1 MSQYLAA
8 SIGLSDGRVIRIGP
22 DEDQV
27 GDIPT
32 SFTFQTQIPG
42 GYGPAS
48 LVIPRPPD
56 LYGDDAKLFSDVVVY
71 GEGMKTIYEGY
82 VTGLPQQGEQEIQI
96 QLAGWSTVL
105 DRIQNFRQIFVD
117 RDLSKWREP
126 SAARRLD
133 LFQNVGINTLNGPV
147 IGAGESGEPSL
158 AVPVNGSGTLR
169 GEAWFDAGP
178 GLKITKLYWKAFKG
192 LNFGSSAVAVIGFRD
207 TDNTTNNGFSTADDQ
222 QIYPSVGGGYD
233 SDYTFTA
240 TTPRR
245 YAYFYAALGS
255 GFGGGLEASLE
266 GLAVYGSHDLT
277 LAGSRPSGVYGS
289 QAIAYMVGATP
300 LSVLPESIEASDFI
314 IPHLSFTNDI
324 SLREAIEQI
333 NVLGGKNRVPNDWG
347 VYENREFFWRTPGS
361 YGKTWRV
368 NSGNLSGVRSDG
380 PDSVLRSSGVKVNF
394 QNEGGTTRSVG
405 PPNSFSDYETTDLL
419 SIDSDNPAFQIPGY
433 HTESVGL
440 TSQAGAINIGRVIL
454 NERNRL
460 NWRGDLELQGE
471 VMDSEGKVYPVHRIR
486 AGDRVIVQDDDD
498 KRPRPINA
506 TTYNHDN
513 LSLTAS
519 LGAVPDTLDSLL
531 ARLAAVTDLFV

>member
-48 LVIPRPPD
+48 LVVPRPPD
-56 LYGDDAKLFSDVVVY
+56 LYADDAKLFSDVVVY
-71 GEGMKTIYEGY
+71 GEGMRIVYEGY
-82 VTGLPQQGEQEIQI
+82 VTGLPQQGEREIQL
-96 QLAGWSTVL
+96 QLTGWSTVL

-126 SAARRLD
+126 SAPRRLD
-133 LFQNVGINTLNGPV
+133 LLQQGASTINGPT
-147 IGAGESGEPSL
+147 IGAGQSSEPTL
-158 AVPVNGSGTLR
+158 VLPVTGSGTLR
-169 GEAWFDAGP
+169 AEAWFDAGP
-178 GLKITKLYWKAFKG
+178 GLKIASLYWKKFSGIFA
-192 LNFGSSAVAVIGFRD
+192 GSSYSMLVGFRD
-207 TDNTTNNGFSTADDQ
+207 SDDTISSNDQRIEPTGDTTKN
-222 QIYPSVGGGYD
+222 
-233 SDYTFTA
+233 DYSFVA
-240 TTPRR
+240 TRPTR
-245 YAYFYAALGS
+245 YAYLFAGLGS
-255 GFGGGLEASLE
+255 GFDTGAEATFE
-266 GLAVYGSHDLT
+266 GMSVYGQHDLT
-277 LAGSRPSGVYGS
+277 PAGPRPSGVYGS

-300 LSVLPESIEASDFI
+300 LSVLPDSIEDSDFI

-333 NVLGGKNRVPNDWG
+333 NVLGGRERLPNDWG
-347 VYENREFFWRTPGS
+347 VYENREFFWRTPGT
-361 YGKTWRV
+361 YGKTWLV
-368 NSGNLSGVRSDG
+368 SSDNLSGVRSDG
-380 PDSVLRSSGVKVNF
+380 PDSVLRTSGVKVNY
-394 QNEGGTTRSVG
+394 QNEGGSSRSVG
-405 PPNSFSDYETTDLL
+405 PPDSFADYETPSLL

-433 HTESVGL
+433 HTESVGI

-460 NWRGDLELQGE
+460 NWRGELELQGD
-471 VMDSEGKVYPVHRIR
+471 VMDSEGKSYPVHRVR
-486 AGDRVIVQDDDD
+486 AGDQVIVQDDSDT
-498 KRPRPINA
+498 RPRPINS